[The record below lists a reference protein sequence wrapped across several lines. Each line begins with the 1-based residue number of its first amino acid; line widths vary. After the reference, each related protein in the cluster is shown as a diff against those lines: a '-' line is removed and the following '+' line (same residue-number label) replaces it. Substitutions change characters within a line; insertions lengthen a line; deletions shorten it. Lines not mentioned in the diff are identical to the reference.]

1 MTQEDVPIQ
10 EENKMTI
17 TKLTGF
23 DFWREALKSAKYVV
37 APMVDQSELAW
48 RALGRRHGAQLCYT
62 PMFHSK
68 IFSENP
74 QYRAQQFT
82 TDKYDRPLIV
92 QFCGNEPAT
101 MLKAAKFVENDCDAV
116 DINLGCPQG
125 IAKKG
130 HYGSYLQDE
139 WELIA
144 EMVKTLHE
152 NLKVPVTCK
161 IRCFPDV
168 EKTVR
173 YAKMIEA
180 AGAQMLTV
188 HGRTREQKGHLT
200 GLADWSQI
208 KAVVEAVKIPV
219 IANGNILT
227 LEDCDRC
234 LEETGAVGIMSAE
247 AHLYNPA
254 LFSGKT
260 PFVWD
265 MVREYLDICKEY
277 PAPLSFVRGHLF
289 KLFRKCLNVFTDHR
303 SKLGSARTL
312 DDLIEVAEDLMVE
325 LKAKYDGLSDEDK
338 ELLEQASAMER
349 IRNDIYRSTAF
360 IRPDF
365 EANIVAKTEAA
376 DSDCPEPK
384 RCKVEA

>member
-1 MTQEDVPIQ
+1 MTQDNEPQ
-10 EENKMTI
+10 EEMTI

-23 DFWREALKSAKYVV
+23 DFWKKTLKSAKYVV

-48 RALGRRHGAQLCYT
+48 RALGRRYGAELCFT

-68 IFSENP
+68 VFAENP

-92 QFCGNEPAT
+92 QLCGNEPKT

-139 WELIA
+139 WDLIA
-144 EMVKTLHE
+144 EMVKILHE

-227 LEDCDRC
+227 LEDCERC
-234 LEETGAVGIMSAE
+234 MKETGAVGVMSAE

-254 LFSGKT
+254 LFAGKT

-277 PAPLSFVRGHLF
+277 PSPLSFVRGHLF
-289 KLFRKCLNVFTDHR
+289 KLFRKSLNVFTDHR

-312 DDLIEVAEDLMVE
+312 DALNAVAEDLIVQ
-325 LKAKYDGLSDEDK
+325 LKAKYDSLSEEEK
-338 ELLEQASAMER
+338 ETLEQASDMEK
-349 IRNDIYRSTAF
+349 IRNDIYRCTAY

-365 EANIVAKTEAA
+365 EAHMLAKAMEEKG
-376 DSDCPEPK
+376 DNECPEPK
-384 RCKVEA
+384 RCKLEA